1 MRPIGYWVKELD
13 GQLER
18 AFERELGDV
27 TRREWQVLNALPGDT
42 GPFDGAEALRSVR
55 RRGWVEGD
63 RLTPAGERAK
73 AELAARVARVRQ
85 AVTDGISE
93 QDYLTTVRTLER
105 MVRNL
110 AQE

>member
-13 GQLER
+13 GRLER
-18 AFERELGDV
+18 GFERELGDV

-55 RRGWVEGD
+55 QRGWVEGD
-63 RLTPAGERAK
+63 RLTPDGERAR
-73 AELAARVARVRQ
+73 AELGARVARVRQ

-93 QDYLTTVRTLER
+93 EDYLTTVRTLER